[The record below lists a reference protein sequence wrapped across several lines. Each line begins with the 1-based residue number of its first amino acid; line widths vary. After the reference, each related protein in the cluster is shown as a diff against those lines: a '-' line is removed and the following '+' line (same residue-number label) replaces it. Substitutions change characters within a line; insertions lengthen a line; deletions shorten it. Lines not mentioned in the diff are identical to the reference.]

1 MYLLLLVFGAVLGVA
16 GIVFVGLSLRDGT
29 FVAVLTPGIVA
40 VVGGFLMVGLGFGL
54 RTLQR
59 IEQALAS
66 RSTPGAWFSGETA
79 DAVKTG
85 DVPRQTALLPSPP
98 KISRSPQ
105 RAAAPSVPRLGN
117 DSCDPERQPPDSA
130 SAADKMTPSL
140 PPIAISAAHE
150 GNADTDPQRAGKQG
164 NATAAT
170 RSAERLRMS
179 MRSGTPTERQKQP
192 TFDSLWPKG
201 PRPVP
206 STPPASK
213 QAVAVSAAEEEEA
226 AAAMPVS
233 VLKSGVINGMAY
245 TLYSD
250 GSIETQLP
258 EGTLRFG
265 SINELRNHIEQ
276 STWS

>member
-16 GIVFVGLSLRDGT
+16 GIVFAGLSLRDGT
-29 FVAVLTPGIVA
+29 FGAVLTPGIVA

-66 RSTPGAWFSGETA
+66 RSTPRAWFSGEIA
-79 DAVKTG
+79 DDVET
-85 DVPRQTALLPSPP
+85 DVPRQTALVSPL
-98 KISRSPQ
+98 KTSRSPQ
-105 RAAAPSVPRLGN
+105 RAAAPSVPQLGN
-117 DSCDPERQPPDSA
+117 DSCDLERQPPDSG

-140 PPIAISAAHE
+140 PPVAISAANE
-150 GNADTDPQRAGKQG
+150 ANADTDAQRVGTQG

-170 RSAERLRMS
+170 RSAQRLRMS
-179 MRSGTPTERQKQP
+179 MWFGTPTERQKAP
-192 TFDSLWPKG
+192 TFDLLWPKG

-213 QAVAVSAAEEEEA
+213 QAVVSAAEEEGA
-226 AAAMPVS
+226 AATPVS
-233 VLKSGVINGMAY
+233 VLESGVVNGVAY

-250 GSIETQLP
+250 GSIEAQLP
-258 EGTLRFG
+258 QGTLRFG
-265 SINELRNHIEQ
+265 SITELRNHIEQ
-276 STWS
+276 ST